1 MSPQSEWESLRK
13 QLKTYAGMSVEKTN
27 PYTLLLRVKARLTI
41 EAIRMQVSQTHK
53 QQQQQKSNF

>member
-1 MSPQSEWESLRK
+1 
-13 QLKTYAGMSVEKTN
+13 MSVEKTN

-41 EAIRMQVSQTHK
+41 VAIRMQVSQTHK